1 MDAKRVGDVLRLMH
15 DLKFRALPTKGGCRR
30 FVGELSC
37 KPAGVPIEL
46 SISDWDFIEYPKI
59 SILGQPEFL
68 PKGMAHHVTDG
79 SFCYLAKG
87 EVVLDRYDPAGSILF
102 CLNQAAGLLNNLIAN
117 PARNLSDIQS
127 EFQAYW
133 TSSSKGTVLR
143 VGVGNIS
150 NSAQSAHVFSVSPG
164 ERLKRIISTDT
175 DSTTKMAEVWGEQA
189 NEETKTHCFVFRS
202 SVQPPVT
209 SALPWTIKQTL
220 QWLKEWDLSL
230 YKRCQAALETDSKFL
245 SIGYA
250 YFLIDCPAGWVG
262 FSFAISSTIKQK
274 LALSRGGKYRG
285 QALFQFLH
293 TYGGSEKVSRLQVQ
307 DLSHSFIGSRNLTS
321 SLGTA
326 LSGQK
331 VALIGCGAIGG
342 YLAQALTRLGAG
354 HGAGRL
360 ELFDSQILMPE
371 NLGRHAL
378 GFKYL
383 FKSKAEALKDEA
395 DLQLPGINVVAH
407 ALEIRSP
414 NTLKDYYLI
423 VNATGEEAVAEML
436 NEAQINAG
444 SSFPPI
450 LHVWIKGNGETVQA
464 LWTDSR
470 EFGCFR
476 CLRFNAEENR
486 MQERFPVLKGD
497 VEKSYKA
504 CQHYT
509 PYAVSAPISAVA
521 LATDLIV
528 DWLRTDD
535 PSPRFRTRSV
545 ETADVYK
552 VKNQN
557 IKPLDHCPA
566 CAKK

>member
-1 MDAKRVGDVLRLMH
+1 MH
-15 DLKFRALPTKGGCRR
+15 DLNFRALPTKGGCRR
-30 FVGELSC
+30 FVGDLGC
-37 KPAGVPIEL
+37 KAGKVTIEL
-46 SISDWDFIEYPKI
+46 SISDWDFVDYPKI
-59 SILGQPEFL
+59 RIVGRPDFL
-68 PKGMAHHVTDG
+68 PDRMAHHVTDG

-102 CLNQAAGLLNNLIAN
+102 CLNQATGLLNDLVAN
-117 PARNLSDIQS
+117 PSRNLSDFQA

-133 TSSSKGTVLR
+133 TTPSKGTVLH
-143 VGVGNIS
+143 VGVGNMS
-150 NSAQSAHVFSVSPG
+150 AAAQSAPVYSFAPG
-164 ERLKRIISTDT
+164 ERLKRVISTDANAT
-175 DSTTKMAEVWGEQA
+175 SKMASAWGEQA
-189 NEETKTHCFVFRS
+189 NEEEKIHCWVFRS
-202 SVQPPVT
+202 CAQPPVT
-209 SALPWTIKQTL
+209 NALPWTIKQTL

-230 YKRCQAALETDSKFL
+230 YKRCQATLEADKKFL
-245 SIGYA
+245 DIGFA

-262 FSFAISSTIKQK
+262 FGFPINSTIHKK

-285 QALFQFLH
+285 RALFQFLH
-293 TYGGSEKVSRLQVQ
+293 TYGGGEKISRLQVQ

-321 SLGTA
+321 SLGAA
-326 LSGQK
+326 LAGRK

-342 YLAQALTRLGAG
+342 YLTQALIRLGAG
-354 HGAGRL
+354 HGEGKL
-360 ELFDSQILMPE
+360 ELFDPQILMPE

-395 DLQLPGINVVAH
+395 SLQLPGINIEAH
-407 ALEIRSP
+407 KQEIRSP
-414 NTLKDYYLI
+414 ISLKGFDLI

-436 NEAQINAG
+436 NETQINAERC
-444 SSFPPI
+444 FPPI

-464 LWTDSR
+464 LWTDSQ

-476 CLRFNAEENR
+476 CLRFSAEDSR

-497 VEKSYKA
+497 TEKSYRA

-528 DWLRTDD
+528 DWLRAGD

-557 IKPLDHCPA
+557 IRPLDGCPA

>member
-1 MDAKRVGDVLRLMH
+1 M
-15 DLKFRALPTKGGCRR
+15 
-30 FVGELSC
+30 
-37 KPAGVPIEL
+37 
-46 SISDWDFIEYPKI
+46 
-59 SILGQPEFL
+59 
-68 PKGMAHHVTDG
+68 
-79 SFCYLAKG
+79 
-87 EVVLDRYDPAGSILF
+87 
-102 CLNQAAGLLNNLIAN
+102 
-117 PARNLSDIQS
+117 
-127 EFQAYW
+127 
-133 TSSSKGTVLR
+133 R
-143 VGVGNIS
+143 VGVGNITD
-150 NSAQSAHVFSVSPG
+150 SAQSAHVFSFAPG
-164 ERLKRIISTDT
+164 ERLKTVISTDA
-175 DSTTKMAEVWGEQA
+175 DSTSQMAEAWGEQA
-189 NEETKTHCFVFRS
+189 NEETKNRCWAFRS

-220 QWLKEWDLSL
+220 QWLKEWDPAL
-230 YKRCQAALETDSKFL
+230 YKRCQAALEADSKFL
-245 SIGYA
+245 DIGYA

-262 FSFAISSTIKQK
+262 FGFAISATIRKK

-285 QALFQFLH
+285 RALFQFLH
-293 TYGGSEKVSRLQVQ
+293 TYGGGEKISRLQVQ

-326 LSGQK
+326 LSGRK

-354 HGAGRL
+354 HEAGRL
-360 ELFDSQILMPE
+360 ELFDPQMLMPE

-383 FKSKAEALKDEA
+383 FKNKAEALKDEA
-395 DLQLPGINVVAH
+395 NLQLPGINVEAH
-407 ALEIRSP
+407 ALVMRSP
-414 NTLKDYYLI
+414 NTLKDVDLI
-423 VNATGEEAVAEML
+423 VNATGEGAVAEML
-436 NEAQINAG
+436 NEAQINAVT
-444 SSFPPI
+444 SFPPI

-464 LWTDSR
+464 LWTDAR

-476 CLRFNAEENR
+476 CLRLNAEENR

-497 VEKSYKA
+497 VEKSYRA

-509 PYAVSAPISAVA
+509 PYAVSAPTSATA

-528 DWLRTDD
+528 DWLRTND

-545 ETADVYK
+545 ETADVNK

-557 IKPLDHCPA
+557 IRPLDGCPA

>member
-1 MDAKRVGDVLRLMH
+1 MH

-37 KPAGVPIEL
+37 KPGGVPIEL

-87 EVVLDRYDPAGSILF
+87 EVVLDRYDPAGSVLF
-102 CLNQAAGLLNNLIAN
+102 CLNHAAGLLNNLIAN

-133 TSSSKGTVLR
+133 TTPNKGTVLH
-143 VGVGNIS
+143 VGVGNIVD
-150 NSAQSAHVFSVSPG
+150 SAQSALIFSFAPG
-164 ERLKRIISTDT
+164 ERLKRVISTDT
-175 DSTTKMAEVWGEQA
+175 DSTSKMAEVWGEQA
-189 NEETKTHCFVFRS
+189 NEETKNHCWVFRS

-209 SALPWTIKQTL
+209 NALPWTIKQTL
-220 QWLKEWDLSL
+220 QWLKEWDPSL
-230 YKRCQAALETDSKFL
+230 YKRCQAALEADSKFL
-245 SIGYA
+245 DIGYA

-262 FSFAISSTIKQK
+262 FGFAISSTIRKK

-285 QALFQFLH
+285 RALFQVLH
-293 TYGGSEKVSRLQVQ
+293 TYGGGEKISRLQVQ

-326 LSGQK
+326 LSGRK

-342 YLAQALTRLGAG
+342 YLAQALARLGAG
-354 HGAGRL
+354 HGGGRL
-360 ELFDSQILMPE
+360 ELFDPQILMPE

-395 DLQLPGINVVAH
+395 NLQLPGINVEAH
-407 ALEIRSP
+407 ALEMRSP
-414 NTLKDYYLI
+414 NTLEDFDLI
-423 VNATGEEAVAEML
+423 VNATGEDAVAEML

-444 SSFPPI
+444 TCFPPL

-497 VEKSYKA
+497 VEKSYRA

-557 IKPLDHCPA
+557 IRPLDCCPA
-566 CAKK
+566 CAKT